1 MYYILFY
8 SFKYGPSLC
17 DLLGKLRKYSMVG
30 IGRFLSHLLHE
41 SNTSVLP
48 SGQGTPIAP
57 QAHDGA
63 LVPKI
68 FIPEQFLCSG

>member
-1 MYYILFY
+1 
-8 SFKYGPSLC
+8 
-17 DLLGKLRKYSMVG
+17 MVG

-41 SNTSVLP
+41 PNTSVLP
-48 SGQGTPIAP
+48 SGQGTPVAP

-68 FIPEQFLCSG
+68 FIPKQFLCSG